1 MPTIVQARDLALRLL
16 PIFLRLWTLT
26 DLNYKRARNDAAM
39 SKGVLSLRNCPQK
52 QARERD

>member
-16 PIFLRLWTLT
+16 PIFLPLWTLT

-39 SKGVLSLRNCPQK
+39 SKGRVEFAKLPSETSL
-52 QARERD
+52 